1 MEIGDGVRWKSG
13 EYSRQ
18 KEDPKARD
26 DEACPGTK
34 SNSSLLES
42 DVMGEELEGV
52 WSVESGRCNGR

>member
-1 MEIGDGVRWKSG
+1 MEMGDGVRWKSG

-52 WSVESGRCNGR
+52 WSVES